1 MAEEYE
7 VRFIRDAGVEPEQ
20 TAPLLHWLAAHGAD
34 EFSVTV
40 MALDDMQAPYAD
52 AFEDELEEFEK
63 ADAVRVLPSSS
74 LGEEPK
80 RPVRLW
86 ALDEESLPILLSY
99 LDDGLFE
106 LAPGPDGWLEDLA
119 IFRKGELVLGVV
131 SHEREG
137 VLRLTAREHEQVA
150 ALGIRATRE
159 AEWISY

>member
-1 MAEEYE
+1 MAGDYE
-7 VRFIRDAGVEPEQ
+7 VRFIRDDGVEPELV
-20 TAPLLHWLAAHGAD
+20 APLLQWLVARGAD
-34 EFSVTV
+34 EFTVTV
-40 MALDDMQAPYAD
+40 MALEDMQAPFAD

-63 ADAVRVLPSSS
+63 ADAVRMLPSSS
-74 LGEEPK
+74 FGEEPT
-80 RPVRLW
+80 RSVRLW

-99 LDDGLFE
+99 LEDGLFE

-150 ALGIRATRE
+150 ALGVRATRE

>member
-7 VRFIRDAGVEPEQ
+7 VRYIRDDGVEPEQ
-20 TAPLLHWLAAHGAD
+20 TPALLRWLVARGAD

-40 MALDDMQAPYAD
+40 MALEDMHAPFAD

-63 ADAVRVLPSSS
+63 ADAVRMLPSSS

-80 RPVRLW
+80 RSVRLW
-86 ALDEESLPILLSY
+86 ALDEESLPIVLSY
-99 LDDGLFE
+99 LEDGLFE
-106 LAPGPDGWLEDLA
+106 LAPGPDGWLEDFA
-119 IFRKGELVLGVV
+119 IFRKGELVLGIV

-137 VLRLTAREHEQVA
+137 VLRLTAREHEEVA
-150 ALGIRATRE
+150 KLGVRATRD